1 MLITFIFRFAVTILV
16 MSLAIA
22 AALWLSSCSLM
33 EGLRQTDPRYR
44 PFSSPFAREEKR
56 DAAVALQLI
65 QGMEVPSR

>member
-1 MLITFIFRFAVTILV
+1 MLLTFILKFVVAVIV
-16 MSLAIA
+16 MSVSVLAA
-22 AALWLSSCSLM
+22 CLLSGCELM

-44 PFSSPFAREEKR
+44 PFSSPFARDEKR